1 MSSPYLEIDTKKI
14 EENTKY
20 IVNMAKKNE
29 VEIYGVG
36 KVSCADIKIAKA
48 MLNGGVKGLAD
59 SRIANIKKLK
69 KYIKEDVPLMLL
81 RIPMLSETEK
91 VIKFADISLNSEL
104 KVIKQLNKA
113 AKKLNK
119 NHKIILMVDVGDRR
133 EGIMPNKVLETVSN
147 IIKLEKID
155 LIGLGTNLACF
166 GGVIPTY
173 KNLKMLVDLKTEIY
187 NEFKLKLNIIS
198 GGNSSSL
205 PLLKNNEFPEEVNQL
220 RVGESI
226 LLGNNVLNREKF
238 FEAHQDTFFLSAEI
252 VELKIK
258 PAQPKG
264 ERAENAFGEKNVITK
279 KGLRKRAILA
289 VGRQDIDIAGLTPLL
304 AGLEIEDGSSD
315 HLIVDVTNSEK
326 ELEIGDSIK
335 FKMDYGALL
344 KASTS
349 EYVDKCYIS

>member
-1 MSSPYLEIDTKKI
+1 MNSPYIAINTKKI
-14 EENTKY
+14 QENTRY
-20 IVNMAKKNE
+20 IVDLAKKNG

-36 KVSCADIKIAKA
+36 KASCADIKVAQA
-48 MLNGGVKGLAD
+48 MLKGGVKGLAD
-59 SRIANIKKLK
+59 SRISNIKKLK
-69 KYIKEDVPLMLL
+69 ENIEEDIPLMLL
-81 RIPMLSETEK
+81 RIPMLSEVKK
-91 VIKFADISLNSEL
+91 VVKFADISLNSEI
-104 KVIKQLNKA
+104 KVIEQLNKA
-113 AKKLNK
+113 AKNLNK

-133 EGIMPNKVLETVSN
+133 EGIMPDKVLDTVSQ
-147 IIKLEKID
+147 IINFDKIE

-173 KNLKMLVDLKTEIY
+173 KNLKILIDLKTEIY
-187 NEFKLKLNIIS
+187 NKFKFNLNIIS

-205 PLLKNNEFPEEVNQL
+205 PLLKDNGFPEGVNQL
-220 RVGESI
+220 RVGETI
-226 LLGNNVLNREKF
+226 LLGNNVLNRERF

-264 ERAENAFGEKNVITK
+264 ERAENAFGEKKVITK
-279 KGLRKRAILA
+279 TGLRKRAILA

-326 ELEIGDSIK
+326 ELKIGDSIK
-335 FKMDYGALL
+335 FNMNYGALL
-344 KASTS
+344 KAFTS
-349 EYVDKCYIS
+349 KYVDKIYIT

>member
-1 MSSPYLEIDTKKI
+1 MNSPYVAINTKKI
-14 EENTKY
+14 QENTRY

-36 KVSCADIKIAKA
+36 KVSCADIKVAKA
-48 MLNGGVKGLAD
+48 MLKGGVKGLAD

-69 KYIKEDVPLMLL
+69 KNIKADVPLMLL

-91 VIKFADISLNSEL
+91 VIEFADISLNSEL
-104 KVIKQLNKA
+104 KVIKQLNKD

-133 EGIMPNKVLETVSN
+133 EGIMPNKVLETVSH

-173 KNLKMLVDLKTEIY
+173 KNLKILVDLKTEIY
-187 NEFKLKLNIIS
+187 NEFNLKLNVIS

-238 FEAHQDTFFLSAEI
+238 FEAYQDTFFLSAEI
-252 VELKIK
+252 VELKMK

-279 KGLRKRAILA
+279 TGLRKRAILA
-289 VGRQDIDIAGLTPLL
+289 IGRQDMDISGLTPLL
-304 AGLEIEDGSSD
+304 SGLEIEDGSSD

-326 ELEIGDSIK
+326 EFEIGDSIK
-335 FKMDYGALL
+335 FKMNYGALL

-349 EYVDKCYIS
+349 KYVDKIYIT